1 MGNKIDEMRQVIM
14 KINKKMPRDQLEQ
27 HIVEFIKSHDMCVLA
42 TTSKDNIPRAT
53 PIWYNSEGTTIYM
66 VGDEGTKLN
75 NIRANPRVSIGIHDI
90 RTSFQSVKGIQITG
104 QATLITADNP
114 ECEEALRIYQFQ
126 ERTKRVRKEMA
137 ELLGMEPPEEIGKF
151 KPPKDMTMIKIEAR
165 KIALIE
171 TALLAGGYTAG
182 QVWEAQES

>member
-75 NIRANPRVSIGIHDI
+75 NIRANPRVGIGIHDI

-104 QATLITADNP
+104 QVTLITEDNP
-114 ECEEALRIYQFQ
+114 EYEEALKIYQLE
-126 ERTKRVRKEMA
+126 ERTKKVTQQMA
-137 ELLGMEPPEEIGKF
+137 ELLGMEPPEGMGEI
-151 KPPKDMTMIKIEAR
+151 KPPKDITMIKVEAKKIE
-165 KIALIE
+165 LIE
-171 TALLAGGYTAG
+171 TALLQRGYTA
-182 QVWEAQES
+182 QQFWEAQES

>member
-1 MGNKIDEMRQVIM
+1 MGNKISEMREIIM

-53 PIWYNSEGTTIYM
+53 PIWYNSKGTTLYM
-66 VGDEGTKLN
+66 VGDEGTKMD
-75 NIRANPRVSIGIHDI
+75 NIRANPRVGIGIHDI

-114 ECEEALRIYQFQ
+114 EYEEMLRIYQFV
-126 ERTKRVRKEMA
+126 ERIRKVTREMA
-137 ELLGMEPPEEIGKF
+137 ELLGMERPEEMGEI
-151 KPPKDMTMIKIEAR
+151 KPPKDIAMIKIEAK
-165 KIALIE
+165 KIALVE
-171 TALLAGGYTAG
+171 SVLLARGYAAQ